1 MPHFNYQVIDNTGSN
16 MTGRV
21 LADNKNDA
29 YSKLRALGFVITS
42 LSEHKTAGAN
52 QIVIGKKVIKPET
65 LIIFSKQLSALL
77 KSGIAVTKAL
87 SSLIQQ
93 MEDRYFANILML
105 VVNDVEKG
113 IPLSQALRKYAKTA
127 VSEQVYS
134 LIDVGELTGNLD
146 QTFEKLAFQLHKEKV
161 INDTVKQAVFYPKM
175 VLGFTAVVFF
185 GLVIFIVPVFQK
197 MIPAKVPLPDIT
209 KVVFA
214 LSGSLKSFWYV
225 YIIVALVI
233 YFGLFK
239 IFPKSSFG
247 KVIWEKLKF
256 GMPIMGKLIQK
267 SSLAKFARIASTLLE
282 CGVQVISA
290 FQNAGKAAGSL
301 LISDSIEEATK
312 LISQGS
318 SIFST
323 LEKYPNIYPQLMV
336 QMIEIG
342 ETSGSLP
349 WMLDRVAE
357 FYEEEATAATKK
369 LTSIIEPLMLVLIAF
384 IVGGM
389 LISLYLPMFTM
400 ITSFTK

>member
-1 MPHFNYQVIDNTGSN
+1 MPHFNYQVIDNAGAN
-16 MTGRV
+16 MSGRV
-21 LADNKNDA
+21 LADNKGDA
-29 YSKLRALGFVITS
+29 YNKLRALGFVITS
-42 LSEHKTAGAN
+42 LNEHKTGGSS
-52 QIVIGKKVIKPET
+52 QVVVGKKLIKMDT
-65 LIIFSKQLSALL
+65 LIVFSKQLSALL
-77 KSGIAVTKAL
+77 KSGIAITKAL

-93 MEDRYFANILML
+93 MEDKYFANILLL

-146 QTFEKLAFQLHKEKV
+146 TTFEKLSFQLQKEKI
-161 INDTVKQAVFYPKM
+161 INETVKQAVFYPKM
-175 VLGFTAVVFF
+175 VLGFTGVVFF
-185 GLVIFIVPVFQK
+185 GLVIFIVPIFQN
-197 MIPAKVPLPDIT
+197 MIPASVALPDIT
-209 KVVFA
+209 KFVFA
-214 LSGSLKSFWYV
+214 LSASLKSSWYI
-225 YIIVALVI
+225 YIIVAVAFYVGVL
-233 YFGLFK
+233 K
-239 IFPKSSFG
+239 IFPKSAYG

-256 GMPIMGKLIQK
+256 SVPVLGNLVKK

-282 CGVQVISA
+282 CGVQVIAA
-290 FQNAGKAAGSL
+290 FQSAGRAAGSS
-301 LISDSIEEATK
+301 LITDSIEEATK
-312 LISQGS
+312 QISQGS

-357 FYEEEATAATKK
+357 FYEEEATTATKK
-369 LTSIIEPLMLVLIAF
+369 LTSVIEPVMLVLIAF
-384 IVGGM
+384 VVGGM